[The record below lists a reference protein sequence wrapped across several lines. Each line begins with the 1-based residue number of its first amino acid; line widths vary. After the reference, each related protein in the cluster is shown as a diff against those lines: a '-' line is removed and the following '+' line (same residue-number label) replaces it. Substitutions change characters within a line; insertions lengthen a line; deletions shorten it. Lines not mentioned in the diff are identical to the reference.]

1 MGKGDSLADQLFNE
15 TSLHLLAGGFQK
27 ADVFEAE
34 PFVADVVRGF
44 PSRGLKERITHIADH
59 LSKALPSDFLSAKEA
74 IEAAM
79 PAPLDPARTDNDFG
93 HFVFA
98 SLGVYVEK
106 HGLVGHFESSL
117 DLLEQITQR
126 FSMEFSLR
134 AFLNHDKSATLANVQ
149 TWTAHPSY
157 HVRRLASEGTRPR
170 LPWGQNVHLTPE
182 ETLPI
187 LDALHA
193 DRTRFVTRSVA
204 NHLND
209 ITKSNPVAVLNRLDL
224 WRKSQLQSASE
235 VDWIRKH
242 ALRTLVKSGHEG
254 ALAHLGYDPNFVV
267 KNPKIAVP
275 AQVRRND
282 SPKIEVGF
290 VPQNDGP
297 VIVDYVIGFPK
308 SSGKISEKTFK
319 FKVLN
324 CVAHVPV
331 ALAKPHHFDGTAT
344 TFKLYAGVHHIH
356 LQLNGRKVATQAFT
370 VS

>member
-15 TSLHLLAGGFQK
+15 TSLHLLAGGFEK
-27 ADVFEAE
+27 AGVFQAK

-44 PSRGLKERITHIADH
+44 PALALKQRITHIADH
-59 LSKALPSDFLSAKEA
+59 LSKVLPSDFLSAKDA
-74 IEAAM
+74 ILAGL
-79 PAPLDPARTDNDFG
+79 PPPLDPSKNDNDFG
-93 HFVFA
+93 HFVYA
-98 SLGVYVEK
+98 SLGVCIEK
-106 HGLVGHFESSL
+106 HGLAGHIESSL

-134 AFLNHDKSATLANVQ
+134 AFWNHNKAATLAKVQ
-149 TWTAHPSY
+149 GWTQHPSY

-204 NHLND
+204 NYVND
-209 ITKSNPVAVLNRLDL
+209 ITKTDPDAVRGRLDM
-224 WRKSQLQSASE
+224 WRKSGMQSPSE
-235 VDWIRKH
+235 ADWMRKH

-254 ALAHLGYDPNFVV
+254 AMVHLGYATDIVV
-267 KNPKIAVP
+267 KNAKISIP
-275 AQVRRND
+275 AKVYLND
-282 SPKIEVGF
+282 KLKIEVGF
-290 VPQNDGP
+290 VPQAGGP
-297 VIVDYVIGFPK
+297 IIVDYVIGFRK
-308 SSGKISEKTFK
+308 ANGKISEKTFK
-319 FKVLN
+319 LKVLN
-324 CVAHVPV
+324 GVSQVPIS
-331 ALAKPHHFDGTAT
+331 LAKMHHFDGTAT